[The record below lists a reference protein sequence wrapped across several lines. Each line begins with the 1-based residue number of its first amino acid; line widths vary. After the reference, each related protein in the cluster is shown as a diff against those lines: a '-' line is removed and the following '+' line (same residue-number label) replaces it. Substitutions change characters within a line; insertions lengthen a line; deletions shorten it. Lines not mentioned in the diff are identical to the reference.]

1 MEFTKQDL
9 VRISKGITDLMQELI
24 TYSDDSE
31 VTPEMENHLNSASDL
46 LSDAQ
51 FNVDKVIK
59 LVK

>member
-9 VRISKGITDLMQELI
+9 IRIHKGITDLMQELV
-24 TYSDDSE
+24 TYSDDPGA
-31 VTPEMENHLNSASDL
+31 TDEMQDHLNSASDQ

-59 LVK
+59 LVT